1 MNSLNMLLE
10 VLQITAPIF
19 VVIALGYFIRF
30 KGIIK
35 EDAVTVL
42 NKLAYNIAL
51 PTLFFL
57 SITRYRLGEIF
68 SVGIIKVIYST
79 YAVFILLVF
88 LLSFTFKVNEKT
100 RGALVV
106 ASFRCNM
113 AFIAFPI
120 IISAYGGLAM
130 AKASLIVAFLVPANI
145 ILTIIIFKL
154 SSRGSEGSRIKKL
167 FTGLITDPLIIAVVL
182 AILFSYFEVGLPA
195 PVTGVLDILS
205 GMAVAI
211 ALRSIGAS
219 FKFMH
224 LRNNIKLLSYISFNK
239 LILLPVIAFIFST
252 YIFKV
257 SSFDRNI
264 ICILFST
271 PLAVAAFIMAKE
283 HKSDANLLS
292 SALIM
297 TTMVSAIT
305 ISGWLLFLRLV

>member
-1 MNSLNMLLE
+1 MNSLNMVLE

-19 VVIALGYFIRF
+19 VVIALGYFIRL
-30 KGIIK
+30 KKIIK
-35 EDAVTVL
+35 EDTVTIL

-51 PTLFFL
+51 PALLFL

-68 SVGIIKVIYST
+68 DIDIIKVIYST

-88 LLSFTFKVNEKT
+88 LLSFTFKANNKT
-100 RGALVV
+100 RGAIVV

-120 IISAYGGLAM
+120 IISAYGDLAM

-145 ILTIIIFKL
+145 ILTIVIFKL
-154 SSRGSEGSRIKKL
+154 SGKDPGGSRMKKL

-182 AILFSYFEVGLPA
+182 AVLFSYFEVNLPTT
-195 PVTGVLDILS
+195 VTGVLDILS

-211 ALRSIGAS
+211 ALLSIGAS
-219 FKFMH
+219 IRFVH
-224 LRNNIKLLSYISFNK
+224 LKNNIKLLSYISFNK
-239 LILLPVIAFIFST
+239 LIFLPIVAFIIST
-252 YIFKV
+252 YIFKI

-264 ICILFST
+264 ICILFSA
-271 PLAVAAFIMAKE
+271 PLAVAAFIMARE
-283 HKSDANLLS
+283 HRSDADLVS
-292 SALIM
+292 SALIL
-297 TTMVSAIT
+297 TTIISAAT